1 MEMENNGTPRT
12 PVSHHKRRNHPQ
24 RSLKL
29 YLPLLAI
36 AAILILFIGF
46 AANSLHRSSERRE
59 QAQKESLEAAQA
71 EALQLQKWAQEASSI
86 ATQAELLAAC
96 YDYDAAV
103 ALIDTFSGNFYD
115 YDSLVNLRDTCI
127 SAKNSLTVW
136 EDPSVIPH
144 LSFHPLIA
152 DPQRAFADAVYSGS
166 YQYHHLTVTEF
177 RTILQQLYVNGY
189 VLVSFED
196 VITSQQGSDGSI
208 SYGANPIYLPAGKKP
223 ILITQTQPNYYAYM
237 VDGDGDGIPD
247 KDGGGFASRLMVD
260 PSGKLTCE
268 MVDSTGATVTGSF
281 DLVPILEEFIAAH
294 PDFSYRGARATLAL
308 SGFEGLFGY
317 RTTPETATKLSQS
330 YYDQQVQGASE
341 VIAAL
346 RERGYRFA
354 CYTYGNIGYG
364 DASVDRIRADLEK
377 WSQEVVP
384 LLGKTELLVFAKSS
398 DISKT
403 NDPYSGDKYALLRD
417 AGFRCF
423 LGFCSGSTPW
433 ATISGE
439 SVRQGRLMV
448 TGYNLENNP
457 AYFKG
462 LFDATAVLDS
472 IR

>member
-12 PVSHHKRRNHPQ
+12 PTPHRRHRKHSQ
-24 RSLKL
+24 RSLRI

-36 AAILILFIGF
+36 AAILILFIVF
-46 AANSLHRSSERRE
+46 AVSSLRRSSERRE
-59 QAQKESLEAAQA
+59 QAQKESLEAVQA
-71 EALQLQKWAQEASSI
+71 EALQQQKWAQEASSV
-86 ATQAELLAAC
+86 ATQAELLAAG

-103 ALIDTFSGNFYD
+103 ALIDAFSGNYYD
-115 YDSLVNLRDTCI
+115 YDSLVNLRDACI
-127 SAKNSLTVW
+127 AAKNSLTVW
-136 EDPSVIPH
+136 GDPSVIPH
-144 LSFHPLIA
+144 LSFHTLIA
-152 DPQRAFADAVYSGS
+152 DPQRAFADDVYSGS
-166 YQYHHLTVTEF
+166 YQHHHITVTEF

-196 VITSQQGSDGSI
+196 VITPLQGNDGSV
-208 SYGANPIYLPAGKKP
+208 SYSANLIYLPAGKKP

-237 VDGDGDGIPD
+237 VDGNGDGIPD
-247 KDGGGFASRLMVD
+247 KDGGGFASRLMTD
-260 PSGKLTCE
+260 ASGKLTCE
-268 MVDSTGATVTGSF
+268 MVDSTGATVTGSY

-294 PDFSYRGARATLAL
+294 PDFSYHGARATLAL

-317 RTTPETATKLSQS
+317 RTTQETATKLSQA
-330 YYDQQVQGASE
+330 YYDQQVQGATE

-346 RERGYRFA
+346 REKGYRFA

-364 DASVDRIRADLEK
+364 DASVNRIRADLEK

-384 LLGKTELLVFAKSS
+384 LLGKTDLLVFAKNS
-398 DISKT
+398 DISK
-403 NDPYSGDKYALLRD
+403 PKESYSGDKYALLKD
-417 AGFRCF
+417 AGFRYF
-423 LGFCSGSTPW
+423 LGFCSGSAPW
-433 ATISGE
+433 ATVSGE
-439 SVRQGRLMV
+439 NVRQGRLMV